1 MLIAYDLTNVLQ
13 EFFFHIAFRYFWMKV
28 NLRHSY
34 FSQCYPQSFDGW
46 SWSYYFVYYYFILIV
61 VGAEIRRGDP
71 SALKVIISVQ
81 LPIHV
86 IITTSMSMPLVHME
100 RNWGKE
106 LSDHH
111 YHYRLKPL
119 IWFCVISIHTSCS
132 KWRTR
137 TSEAMAIRCRL
148 PWVIKDIS
156 DLIFKMIVWQPS
168 W

>member
-1 MLIAYDLTNVLQ
+1 MIWQMYFKN
-13 EFFFHIAFRYFWMKV
+13 FFFTLPFAIFEWKLIYSIHIFLNVTLNHLM
-28 NLRHSY
+28 
-34 FSQCYPQSFDGW
+34 DGPDLI
-46 SWSYYFVYYYFILIV
+46 VYYYFILIV

-106 LSDHH
+106 LSDYH

-137 TSEAMAIRCRL
+137 TSEAMTIRCRL